1 MRVPRWESRTW
12 GAVVAAT
19 VSLLLLFVATGR
31 SLWVA
36 PLPGPEAGNDPRA
49 VASFAHGSAR
59 NEAEVATVL
68 RADPFH
74 PERRAPTVRF
84 RFPGEGL
91 PTTNVAPV
99 AALRLI
105 GVALIQDGRNFALV
119 QAGADAPRLV
129 RVGEQI
135 GGYTLRRVERD
146 RAVFAGPDGKV
157 QEYRVAKAGT

>member
-1 MRVPRWESRTW
+1 MRLPRWESRTW
-12 GAVVAAT
+12 RAIVAAISVLALLVVAA
-19 VSLLLLFVATGR
+19 GR
-31 SLWVA
+31 SLRVA
-36 PLPGPEAGNDPRA
+36 PLPGPDAESDPRA
-49 VASFAHGSAR
+49 AASFTLASVRNAGEVAS
-59 NEAEVATVL
+59 VL
-68 RADPFH
+68 RTDPFH
-74 PERRAPTVRF
+74 PERRPPTVRF

-119 QAGADAPRLV
+119 QAGGDAPRLV
-129 RVGEQI
+129 RVGEQV

-146 RAVFAGPDGKV
+146 RAVFAGPDGKM